1 MSWEMFPEPGEGAI
15 GFAVIGTGMVCLGLL
30 FLGWFVWVCCYWV
43 DLSGF
48 AVPGLV
54 SWVLWHKEHVMV
66 YHTKRINLKSV
77 REGPD
82 FGLG

>member
-48 AVPGLV
+48 AEPGLICLGLLFLG
-54 SWVLWHKEHVMV
+54 WFLGFFGTKNMLWSIIQKE
-66 YHTKRINLKSV
+66 
-77 REGPD
+77 
-82 FGLG
+82 